1 MSKSFS
7 VLIVDDEP
15 VARKGLRRIV
25 EKYPLTR
32 VVGEARSGKE
42 AISQIQEMNPDV
54 VLLDIEMPEKNGLE
68 VVQEIGA
75 AAMPLV
81 VFVTAF
87 DQYAVTAF
95 DVHAIDYVLKPIRK
109 DRVHE
114 ALNRVSEKL
123 NESASISGQLSDAL
137 EMIQDLSKA
146 KENEQDRLVIRDGST
161 IRLINLTDITWVESA
176 GNYVQIHSEGARF
189 LYRATMTSM
198 EERLRQYGFFRTS
211 RSTLVNVKFV
221 KECRYKKRG
230 GFTIHLLNGDILP
243 TSKAYR
249 VNIEQMLSRSA

>member
-25 EKYPLTR
+25 EKYPSAW
-32 VVGEARSGKE
+32 VVGEARNGTE
-42 AISQIQEMNPDV
+42 AVSQIQEMKPDV

-68 VVQEIGA
+68 VVREIGVA
-75 AAMPLV
+75 QMPLV

-95 DVHAIDYVLKPIRK
+95 DVHAIDYILKPIRK

-114 ALNRVSEKL
+114 ALNRVAQKL
-123 NESASISGQLSDAL
+123 NESVSISHQLSEAL
-137 EMIQDLSKA
+137 KMIQGLSEGKG
-146 KENEQDRLVIRDGST
+146 KEQDRLVIRDGST
-161 IRLINLTDITWVESA
+161 IRFINLADITWVESA

-198 EERLRQYGFFRTS
+198 EERLTRYGFFRTS
-211 RSTLVNVKFV
+211 RSTLVNVMYV

-249 VNIEQMLSRSA
+249 VNIELMLSASA